1 MFEDQSNLIQKLRNP
16 MTIASMTLDELQNRL
31 GGTRVIADPNSPFCH
46 LLEMN
51 SSLVANA
58 IQAIDEK
65 YPALYPQR
73 ATSMEDLYNHM
84 SDFDYLRMY
93 STPSSTQV
101 TMEFSKT
108 YLSTYA
114 LDYNTNYK
122 KVTIPKDTVFTVGKY
137 SFGLYYPI
145 DILINNFT
153 KSFTVTY
160 DTSAANPLHA
170 LTRNIIDKVEYTN
183 RGLEW
188 LQISFPIYQFA
199 KSTQEVSLVSESGF
213 AKKFTYNDKFYA
225 IRLFSYSNGTYTELA
240 QTQSK
245 IVYDT
250 SNPTALVRVLPD
262 THEVAVTIPQIYL
275 DNGMLG
281 TKLYIELYTTLGELH
296 IDTTNISGSMIGIS
310 YSKKTKDSSR
320 YSAALKS
327 MPYDTMIRIT
337 GDSISGGTDAVDM
350 ATLRNRVVNDTLYS
364 KVPITEDEI
373 AVYLEDNN
381 FYVRKYIDNV
391 TDRIYYAYR
400 IMQDSSGNV
409 IPSVTMQTLLM
420 SNYTEDHSTFRLQSD
435 NTITILPTT
444 LYRYNDEQNTVVPL
458 DTDEMSAI
466 AAMTKPQLVEELNRN
481 QYFRTPFHI
490 RINLVDYYPKA
501 SSYDLMTPSV
511 DKIIFEAENY
521 DVPVKMQIYEATIN
535 HLNQGVG
542 GYRITV
548 ATDKSND
555 LQALTQDDIVVYIV
569 TKSSSG
575 NWIGA
580 RATYSHSISNR
591 DFYTLDIAT
600 NYRLTEDNEIAITNL
615 TAEHLV
621 LTEYLVPL
629 QTNFYAVFLVR
640 SGIIEGVDGTASTTI
655 TQGVPTSYL
664 TSFVALS
671 RQYLTVT
678 LGTSLDD
685 VIKLDIET
693 SSTSSQYSTWDHNEP
708 LLYKEDVYERDENGM
723 IATVVDEEGN
733 VTVNKIHAAGEQVRD
748 SYGNLVWKHKIGDVR
763 YDAAGEPIVAVPREK
778 IYYLT
783 AVFIDAKVFASE
795 RSAELNFV
803 ADIYNTLEGYF
814 TTLRA
819 LQNQLLER
827 TYIYFRAVRST
838 GTATFNL
845 GNGVTTRSDIELSF
859 KINCYVQ
866 SYVKQDE
873 TIQSQIVDLICD
885 SINQAIQTKELS
897 MLEIFGSVKSSMSD
911 YIDHFDLLGING
923 TQMQTF
929 VVEDEDAQPSIA
941 RSLTLSEDNVISL
954 SRNIDITFIALENN
968 TSEVSSYEV

>member
-1 MFEDQSNLIQKLRNP
+1 MFEDQSNIIQKLRNP
-16 MTIASMTLDELQNRL
+16 MTIAAMTLDELQNRL

-58 IQAIDEK
+58 IQSIDEK
-65 YPALYPQR
+65 YPSLYPQR

-114 LDYNTNYK
+114 LDYNANYK

-160 DTSAANPLHA
+160 DTTVTNPLHT

-240 QTQSK
+240 QTQSN
-245 IVYDT
+245 IVYDV
-250 SNPTALVRVLPD
+250 SKPTALVRVLPD
-262 THEVAVTIPQIYL
+262 THEVAITIPQIYL

-281 TKLYIELYTTLGELH
+281 TKLYIELYTTLGALN
-296 IDTTNISGSMIGIS
+296 IDTTNISGSLIGIS
-310 YSKKTKDSSR
+310 YSKKTKDSSS

-337 GDSISGGTDAVDM
+337 GDSINGGTDAVDM
-350 ATLRNRVVNDTLYS
+350 ATLRDRVVNDTLYS

-400 IMQDSSGNV
+400 IMQDRNGNV

-420 SNYTEDHSTFRLQSD
+420 SDYTEDHSTFRLQSD

-444 LYRYNDEQNTVVPL
+444 LYRYNTEQNSVVPL
-458 DTDEMSAI
+458 DTEEMTTI
-466 AAMTKPQLVEELNRN
+466 AQMTKPQLVEELNKN

-490 RINLVDYYPKA
+490 RVNLTDYYPTA

-511 DKIIFEAENY
+511 DKVIFEAENY
-521 DVPVKMQIYEATIN
+521 DVPVKMQIYEATID

-542 GYRITV
+542 GYRITI
-548 ATDKSND
+548 ATYKSND
-555 LQALTQDDIVVYIV
+555 LQKLSQDDTVVYIV

-575 NWIGA
+575 NWIGG
-580 RATYSHSISNR
+580 RATYSHSSSVR

-600 NYRLTEDNEIAITNL
+600 NYRLTEDNEIAVTNL
-615 TAEHLV
+615 TAEHLA

-664 TSFVALS
+664 TDFVALS
-671 RQYLTVT
+671 RQYLTIT

-693 SSTSSQYSTWDHNEP
+693 SSTASQYATWDHNEP
-708 LLYKEDVYERDENGM
+708 LLYEEDVYERDTNGM
-723 IATVVDEEGN
+723 IVTTVDEEGN
-733 VTVNKIHAAGEQVRD
+733 VTVNKIHSAGDQVVD
-748 SYGNLVWKHKIGDVR
+748 NYGNPIWKHQIGDVR
-763 YDAAGEPIVAVPREK
+763 YDAAGEPIVATPREK

-803 ADIYNTLEGYF
+803 ADIYTTLEGYF

-819 LQNQLLER
+819 LQSQLLER

-845 GNGVTTRSDIELSF
+845 GDNVTTRSDIELSF

-873 TIQSQIVDLICD
+873 TIQSQIINLICD

-897 MLEIFGSVKSSMSD
+897 MLEIFSSVKSSMSD

-954 SRNIDITFIALENN
+954 SRNIDITFIALDNN
-968 TSEVSSYEV
+968 TSEASSYEA